1 MYIKKRPA
9 SGGQRMVQHRLH
21 SACTNI
27 CLVKEGIGTKQKQT
41 GQNTGRCS
49 DILQY
54 FIDSDSQLPN
64 VHNKSGTSLNST
76 KIFLKFK
83 SNNTLNVI

>member
-1 MYIKKRPA
+1 ML
-9 SGGQRMVQHRLH
+9 QHRPC

-27 CLVKEGIGTKQKQT
+27 CLVKEGIGNKRKQT
-41 GQNTGRCS
+41 GKNTGRCS

-54 FIDSDSQLPN
+54 FIDSDLQLPKL
-64 VHNKSGTSLNST
+64 HNKSGTSLNSI